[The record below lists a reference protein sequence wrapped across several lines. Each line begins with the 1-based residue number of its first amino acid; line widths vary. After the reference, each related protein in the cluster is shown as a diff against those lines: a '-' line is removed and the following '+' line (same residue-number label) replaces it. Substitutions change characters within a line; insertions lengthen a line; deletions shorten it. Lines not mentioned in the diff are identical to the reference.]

1 MCAKV
6 SNICDDLR
14 IREICDKIEA
24 MSDKVRIQVSVEPEL
39 ADGISKTCARL
50 HVSRSAWLES
60 TLANAVAASDA
71 VPDGITAALTALATQ
86 SLVQATKD
94 DQPSGK

>member
-1 MCAKV
+1 
-6 SNICDDLR
+6 
-14 IREICDKIEA
+14 

-60 TLANAVAASDA
+60 TLANAVSASDA
-71 VPDGITAALTALATQ
+71 VPDGITAALTALAAQ
-86 SLVQATKD
+86 SLTQQSN
-94 DQPSGK
+94 QPSEQK

>member
-1 MCAKV
+1 M
-6 SNICDDLR
+6 R
-14 IREICDKIEA
+14 IREICAKIEA

-39 ADGISKTCARL
+39 ADSIRKTCARL

-60 TLANAVAASDA
+60 TLANAVATADA

-94 DQPSGK
+94 DQSSGK

>member
-1 MCAKV
+1 
-6 SNICDDLR
+6 
-14 IREICDKIEA
+14 

-71 VPDGITAALTALATQ
+71 VPDGITAALTALAAQ
-86 SLVQATKD
+86 SLTSQAS
-94 DQPSGK
+94 QPSEK

>member
-1 MCAKV
+1 M
-6 SNICDDLR
+6 R
-14 IREICDKIEA
+14 IREICGRLGG

-50 HVSRSAWLES
+50 HISRSAWMES

-86 SLVQATKD
+86 SLTQAKN
-94 DQPSGK
+94 DQPSRDK

>member
-1 MCAKV
+1 M
-6 SNICDDLR
+6 R

-71 VPDGITAALTALATQ
+71 VPDGITAALTSLATQ
-86 SLVQATKD
+86 SLAQANSEVNK
-94 DQPSGK
+94 